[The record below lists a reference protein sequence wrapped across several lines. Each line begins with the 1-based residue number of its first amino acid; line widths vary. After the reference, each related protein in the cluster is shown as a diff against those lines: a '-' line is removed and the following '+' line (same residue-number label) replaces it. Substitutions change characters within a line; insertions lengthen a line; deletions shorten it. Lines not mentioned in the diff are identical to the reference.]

1 MPLPAGI
8 YCPVVTFFQPTPAQ
22 ELDLPANVRH
32 IQFLGRA
39 GVEGVV
45 VQGSTAEAVALSRE
59 EKITVSL
66 EPLLSCKSVDWDATR
81 VLTI

>member
-8 YCPVVTFFQPTPAQ
+8 YCPVITFFQASEAQ

-59 EKITVSL
+59 EKVTVSSSPGSGRPAAL
-66 EPLLSCKSVDWDATR
+66 
-81 VLTI
+81 